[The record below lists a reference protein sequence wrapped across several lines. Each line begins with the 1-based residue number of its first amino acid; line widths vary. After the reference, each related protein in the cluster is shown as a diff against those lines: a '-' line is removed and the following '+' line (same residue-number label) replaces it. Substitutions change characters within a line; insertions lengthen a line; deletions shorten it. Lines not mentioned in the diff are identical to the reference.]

1 MKSLRDFLYENRGE
15 TARLDGATSDRP
27 LYGDFFTYD
36 GTTTAFLSM
45 ELRKNFHS
53 FSVLVKINDKMA
65 NLNVA

>member
-1 MKSLRDFLYENRGE
+1 MTIRFG
-15 TARLDGATSDRP
+15 RLDGAISDPP

-53 FSVLVKINDKMA
+53 LSVLVKINDKMA
-65 NLNVA
+65 NLNSIFKYLDVT